1 MFSSGS
7 EASPRHEREL
17 ARGLSSLTPM
27 AGDVFESSGGATNP
41 IMSPVLGRMM
51 SASSA
56 LEGMLL
62 GSNSGDPLDA
72 APVSPDGEVSS
83 RAAAAAA
90 RGASPYQPAKYFPD
104 AEEWRGR
111 GSTDNGSSGGGRV
124 GRRTSSGHEREGQL
138 ENRKGGAHLGGLPL
152 PAGYEGGVPN
162 GGNVGAGAQQGSGGC
177 SGDSS
182 GGSSGGSSPGV
193 VRRRGRPL
201 PLSQEPKPEATTWSG
216 KTSKRRHVPTPKHRV
231 LPGAWGTL
239 PAEETASVAAA
250 DGESRPGGEDQQA
263 GSECA
268 SSRITQ
274 SSSDFN
280 SDSNKTPSDSGA
292 PAPAAAAAA
301 RGSGGLGEES
311 VVPPPP
317 PSPPPPSAPALPA
330 PAAPTEAIHLSGN
343 SGIPASDLLSEFDS
357 NTTWAGASALSVA
370 TTRTGWGSVLD
381 TSSALSQYPSSHLS
395 TTAAKLDAAAVWTQQ
410 PPGRNGDVNGV
421 SVVTA
426 NRRNRARASPSHN
439 LRVVGGT
446 PARRGIR
453 GKPETYISGSSSSNS
468 RGGGGSGVMNGG
480 VGSGAGEDP
489 SKPRTLTRPASIS
502 RKAAMSPHGVAM
514 DAALRIV
521 EEQGARLGIVKEEK
535 EDAAAAAA
543 ATAAAANSSDGFRD
557 AAYANQIAAPAMTSL
572 EQRRQRAKAW
582 AKSRAGGTSHQI
594 RTGAMPTLDKN
605 GKKVSRP
612 RERRGERRGSGDS
625 RRGGSDHHHQR

>member
-7 EASPRHEREL
+7 DDGSPRHEREL

-27 AGDVFESSGGATNP
+27 AGDVFESSGGTTNP

-56 LEGMLL
+56 LEGMPL
-62 GSNSGDPLDA
+62 GSNSGDPLDTA
-72 APVSPDGEVSS
+72 LVSPNGGVSS

-90 RGASPYQPAKYFPD
+90 RGASPFQPAKHFPD
-104 AEEWRGR
+104 PEDWRGR
-111 GSTDNGSSGGGRV
+111 GSKDNGSSGGGTG
-124 GRRTSSGHEREGQL
+124 GRGGQRSSSRQGRDGGL
-138 ENRKGGAHLGGLPL
+138 ENAEGGAQLSGLPL
-152 PAGYEGGVPN
+152 PVGYEAGVPN
-162 GGNVGAGAQQGSGGC
+162 GGDGGAGAQQGSGGC

-182 GGSSGGSSPGV
+182 SSSSGSSPGV

-201 PLSQEPKPEATTWSG
+201 PLSEEPKPELATTTRSG
-216 KTSKRRHVPTPKHRV
+216 KTNKRRHVPTPKHRV

-239 PAEETASVAAA
+239 PAEERAAA
-250 DGESRPGGEDQQA
+250 DGEPRPGGEDQQG

-268 SSRITQ
+268 SSRVTQ

-280 SDSNKTPSDSGA
+280 SGSNKTPSDSGA
-292 PAPAAAAAA
+292 PAAAAAAA
-301 RGSGGLGEES
+301 QALGEES
-311 VVPPPP
+311 LVPPPP
-317 PSPPPPSAPALPA
+317 PSPPPPSAPAPPA
-330 PAAPTEAIHLSGN
+330 PAAPTEPIHLSGN
-343 SGIPASDLLSEFDS
+343 SYPASELLSEFDS

-426 NRRNRARASPSHN
+426 NRRNRGRASPSHN

-453 GKPETYISGSSSSNS
+453 GKPESFVSGSSSSNS
-468 RGGGGSGVMNGG
+468 RGAGGSSVMNGG
-480 VGSGAGEDP
+480 MGSGGGEES

-502 RKAAMSPHGVAM
+502 RRAAMSPHGVAM

-543 ATAAAANSSDGFRD
+543 AAAADGFGD

-582 AKSRAGGTSHQI
+582 AKSR
-594 RTGAMPTLDKN
+594 
-605 GKKVSRP
+605 
-612 RERRGERRGSGDS
+612 
-625 RRGGSDHHHQR
+625 